1 MPGYDQ
7 PTASSSRKAV
17 EKAPSPT
24 RLQPE
29 SPAGQAY
36 ARDSSVCSDIGP
48 SLTIK
53 QRAETQQR
61 DTQHAR
67 AEPEP
72 LASPKTEPTTIFP
85 SLKRKSVIRPAH
97 LDRELYRAAME
108 REHISKYR
116 DLMPSATSP
125 SKAKTVPSANV
136 SLSDFSKDLPSASI
150 FSGDFSENPPS
161 AVLSATDIS
170 STDSS
175 NLLSKNMTS
184 ANLLPTKDSST
195 DLRSMTGDA
204 TNQNLD
210 RLPVNAIPADAE
222 DAKQPKNTV
231 LKTLGQ
237 SAEPAKEES
246 AAPATVATRPEPS
259 RLQPNMA
266 PPPAPGL
273 RPTMT
278 TAISPSRLIAP
289 RAPAFV
295 KQYTSLAPRLPIR
308 VHASPSS
315 SKSPPTPGRK
325 CMWCGGR
332 EHTSVDCD
340 KPHERRL

>member
-85 SLKRKSVIRPAH
+85 SLKRKN
-97 LDRELYRAAME
+97 
-108 REHISKYR
+108 R

-161 AVLSATDIS
+161 AVVSATDIS
-170 STDSS
+170 STDSA

-246 AAPATVATRPEPS
+246 AAPATVAMRPEPS

-308 VHASPSS
+308 AHASPSS

-325 CMWCGGR
+325 CVWCGGR